1 MALVNQI
8 NNKQTLNFL
17 TDEGL
22 LPNYAFPEAG
32 ITLRS
37 VLWRRKEGGE
47 AREYQNTT
55 FEYERPASTALAELA
70 PLNNF
75 YAGGHKVE
83 IEQIDLKVSEPENW
97 RICSHCN
104 YSENIDQ
111 TGDQHKYCPKC
122 GTPGWADAGQNHAAE
137 TSPFMPAPAHVIA
150 RSATRATAVNLL
162 SSSVSYWLVSK
173 RRCIGGIRD

>member
-1 MALVNQI
+1 MNIKTPLSNM
-8 NNKQTLNFL
+8 N
-17 TDEGL
+17 
-22 LPNYAFPEAG
+22 AG
-32 ITLRS
+32 I
-37 VLWRRKEGGE
+37 
-47 AREYQNTT
+47 N
-55 FEYERPASTALAELA
+55 ALAELA

-122 GTPGWADAGQNHAAE
+122 GTPGWADAGQK
-137 TSPFMPAPAHVIA
+137 P
-150 RSATRATAVNLL
+150 
-162 SSSVSYWLVSK
+162 
-173 RRCIGGIRD
+173 RC

>member
-1 MALVNQI
+1 MRELTSERQALMALVNQI

-22 LPNYAFPEAG
+22 LPNYAFRKPY
-32 ITLRS
+32 TLRS

-55 FEYERPASTALAELA
+55 FEYEHPASTALAELA

-97 RICSHCN
+97 RICSRCN

-111 TGDQHKYCPKC
+111 TGDQREYCPKC
-122 GTPGWADAGQNHAAE
+122 GAPGWADAGQK
-137 TSPFMPAPAHVIA
+137 TTLLKLRQVYA
-150 RSATRATAVNLL
+150 RASARDSRNQ
-162 SSSVSYWLVSK
+162 
-173 RRCIGGIRD
+173 RRERQP

>member
-1 MALVNQI
+1 
-8 NNKQTLNFL
+8 
-17 TDEGL
+17 
-22 LPNYAFPEAG
+22 
-32 ITLRS
+32 
-37 VLWRRKEGGE
+37 RKDGGE
-47 AREYQNTT
+47 TREYQNTT
-55 FEYERPASTALAELA
+55 YEYERPASTALAELA

-122 GTPGWADAGQNHAAE
+122 GTPGWADAGQK
-137 TSPFMPAPAHVIA
+137 TTLLKLRQVYA
-150 RSATRATAVNLL
+150 RSSARDSQISDESDSREPAFFQRQL
-162 SSSVSYWLVSK
+162 LVSFEK
-173 RRCIGGIRD
+173 EDVSAAYAIDEGEIPFGFEFLSKVTLRDINFGKMADDAN